1 MIRMTLEFETGL
13 IPESVYR
20 DLDFQK
26 FLDQFDPEIPLIPH
40 IILRPLRQSE
50 AENHFR
56 KLANLDKQLTL
67 QQVDLSALVHQSGK
81 LPAIDHLLPFY
92 ESLQLEPYHLFELGG
107 FVQESLELEKLEKS
121 VPLLGKS
128 ESCQAIR
135 KTLLKFVSDDFGSLK
150 LTVAEAELERS
161 INRLNEEMGEALTRY
176 EQLIYD
182 ETGLKLVYPFPK
194 EIDKH
199 HEHLQRVK
207 DCTLLTL
214 VEKDNVYLLEFVLT
228 EAIEDL
234 QQKKEN
240 LHQTWQQ
247 QIRKKLVALNRA
259 LQPYLQSFLT
269 DYRQRKK
276 RCFEYLLLH
285 IKQKHDL
292 CLPLLTTE
300 MGITMQNGVLPL
312 VKKQEPDRYQPLNIA
327 LGKGVNVLFGANMT
341 GKTTVLKTLYF
352 HLVLVK
358 FGLPVPATVLTL
370 GFPDRIGLQL
380 RSSGQTGSGLSGF
393 GEELRFFCGI
403 DDSSS
408 VYLIDELFHSTDP
421 VNGVKL
427 SKAFLMGLSAS
438 RSLFLCTSHYPD
450 VLTIPGL
457 TFFRMK
463 DSELELNQSDI
474 DHLLEQVPFE
484 VETLPVGA
492 VADNWTDS
500 KKPLR
505 IALHF
510 PLSET
515 IKQNIRKQLE
525 T

>member
-1 MIRMTLEFETGL
+1 
-13 IPESVYR
+13 
-20 DLDFQK
+20 
-26 FLDQFDPEIPLIPH
+26 
-40 IILRPLRQSE
+40 
-50 AENHFR
+50 
-56 KLANLDKQLTL
+56 
-67 QQVDLSALVHQSGK
+67 
-81 LPAIDHLLPFY
+81 
-92 ESLQLEPYHLFELGG
+92 
-107 FVQESLELEKLEKS
+107 
-121 VPLLGKS
+121 
-128 ESCQAIR
+128 
-135 KTLLKFVSDDFGSLK
+135 
-150 LTVAEAELERS
+150 
-161 INRLNEEMGEALTRY
+161 
-176 EQLIYD
+176 
-182 ETGLKLVYPFPK
+182 
-194 EIDKH
+194 
-199 HEHLQRVK
+199 
-207 DCTLLTL
+207 
-214 VEKDNVYLLEFVLT
+214 
-228 EAIEDL
+228 
-234 QQKKEN
+234 
-240 LHQTWQQ
+240 
-247 QIRKKLVALNRA
+247 
-259 LQPYLQSFLT
+259 
-269 DYRQRKK
+269 
-276 RCFEYLLLH
+276 
-285 IKQKHDL
+285 
-292 CLPLLTTE
+292 
-300 MGITMQNGVLPL
+300 
-312 VKKQEPDRYQPLNIA
+312 LNIA